1 MHKMLNQLLSDL
13 VVEYHKLQHYHW
25 YVKGPDFFPVHA
37 QLENYYDSVRD
48 DIDAVAES
56 LLQINHEPLS
66 SLKDFLATAKIEE
79 AKPGF
84 VSSDEILADV
94 EKAFAYLYDQMRT
107 LKTAADEAN
116 RYVTSMLM
124 DDFIKKYAKMLW
136 MLRQAHM
143 K

>member
-66 SLKDFLATAKIEE
+66 SLKDFLAKIEE

-94 EKAFAYLYDQMRT
+94 EKDFAYLYEQMRT
-107 LKTAADEAN
+107 LKKAADEAN

>member
-79 AKPGF
+79 EKPGF
-84 VSSDEILADV
+84 VSSDAIIADV
-94 EKAFAYLYDQMRT
+94 EKDFAYLYEQMRT
-107 LKTAADEAN
+107 LKKAADEAN

-124 DDFIKKYAKMLW
+124 DDFIKKYAKMLC
-136 MLRQAHM
+136 MLRQARM

>member
-37 QLENYYDSVRD
+37 QLESYYDGVRE
-48 DIDAVAES
+48 DIDAIAES

-66 SLKDFLATAKIEE
+66 SLKDFLATAKIEA

-84 VSSDEILADV
+84 VTSDEILAEV
-94 EKAFAYLYDQMRT
+94 EKDFSYIYEQVRS
-107 LKTAADEAN
+107 LKKAADEAN

-124 DDFIKKYAKMLW
+124 DDLIRKYAKSLW
-136 MLRQAHM
+136 MLRQARM

>member
-1 MHKMLNQLLSDL
+1 M
-13 VVEYHKLQHYHW
+13 
-25 YVKGPDFFPVHA
+25 
-37 QLENYYDSVRD
+37 RD

-94 EKAFAYLYDQMRT
+94 EKDFAYLYEQMRT
-107 LKTAADEAN
+107 LKKAADEAN